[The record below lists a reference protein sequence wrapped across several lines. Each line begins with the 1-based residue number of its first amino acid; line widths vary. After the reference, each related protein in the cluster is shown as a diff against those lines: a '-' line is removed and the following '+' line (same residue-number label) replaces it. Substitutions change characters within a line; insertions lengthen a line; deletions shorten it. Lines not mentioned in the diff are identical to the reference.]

1 MLDGYILSTPAFSS
15 NLRLLARYLHLDGL
29 NLNENFSRVAS
40 KRLTDIGTYC
50 HLHLHCK
57 HMCKLTTVIDVSY
70 GPRPYGG
77 MVGSGGGSTGL
88 STTAGSC
95 PYSHTSV
102 GLTPQTVVQDQT
114 SCAAVN
120 KGSLPNAETAETI
133 KKLPDQGYLDLIA
146 SAAQNI
152 GRTARGTLLSDTQ
165 LTYLNRTVVTNSNVD
180 LTGHQLESSK
190 QLPKKTTSPASEMRP
205 EKLPAKPDQIGCT
218 RHSSERVVLNIS
230 GLRFETQ
237 SSTLRKF
244 PNTLLGNPL
253 KLDRYYDPLR
263 NEYFFDRNRP
273 SFDAI
278 LYYYQS
284 GGRLRRPVNVPIDVF
299 TEEIQF
305 YEIDEDAIEKY
316 RDDEGFIREEVKVL
330 PENELQRK
338 IWLLFEYPES
348 SMPARVIAVISI
360 LVIILSIVIF
370 CIETLPHFKHYKVIT
385 LEKYELSIVEQVPVG
400 PNISQAETELTTTL
414 PNQYDQNELENNH
427 CMASQHPLECL
438 VITDDDSPGI
448 EDPFF
453 LVETVCIVWFTF
465 DLLVRFASSP
475 EKLVFFRNIMNF
487 IDIVAIIPYFI
498 TLGTMLAEASRTQNQ
513 AMSLAILRVIRLVR
527 VFRIFKLSR
536 HSKGLQILGQTLKA
550 STRELGLLVFFLLIC
565 VILFSSAV
573 YFAEIDSDRTYF
585 RSIPDAF
592 WWAVVTMTTV
602 GYGDMR
608 PVTVWGKLVGSLCA
622 IAGVLTIALPVPVI
636 VSNFNYFYHRE
647 TETED
652 KQTFI
657 HVQSCAS
664 YASSSSS
671 ECDASDIQKKPV
683 DDVEATLC
691 SAVPYCQEVETLN
704 GPDLS
709 PKQISYPDQLNSFEP
724 LLSPT
729 NEAYLLD
736 TGGIFR
742 SSTADEVL
750 RKCSMSFK
758 SRNDK
763 SDFHTRSLGLNPSD
777 DMDVG
782 EFFSLSPPLKTSPT
796 SQQKSQEPSVKIF
809 SEEDLS
815 LRCKSSHGQDS
826 LGDLKVV
833 LGTKDT
839 EFHFRFVAVPQRA
852 SFSSVPSS
860 ILIVSHVHV
869 LLGLRQMLLLVVP
882 FYRTTTRI
890 SALKERCPKAC

>member
-1 MLDGYILSTPAFSS
+1 
-15 NLRLLARYLHLDGL
+15 
-29 NLNENFSRVAS
+29 
-40 KRLTDIGTYC
+40 
-50 HLHLHCK
+50 
-57 HMCKLTTVIDVSY
+57 
-70 GPRPYGG
+70 

-88 STTAGSC
+88 STTAGSG
-95 PYSHTSV
+95 PYSHSSA
-102 GLTPQTVVQDQT
+102 GMTPQAAVQDQT
-114 SCAAVN
+114 PCSVVT
-120 KGSLPNAETAETI
+120 KGSLSNADTAETI

-146 SAAQNI
+146 SAAQI
-152 GRTARGTLLSDTQ
+152 IDRTSRGTLLPDTQ
-165 LTYLNRTVVTNSNVD
+165 STYPNWTTTANSNEN
-180 LTGHQLESSK
+180 LMGLELESSK
-190 QLPKKTTSPASEMRP
+190 QLGRKPTSLPPEMRP
-205 EKLPAKPDQIGCT
+205 GKPSAKPDQVGCT
-218 RHSSERVVLNIS
+218 RHSSERVVLNVS

-253 KLDRYYDPLR
+253 KLDRYYDSLR

-385 LEKYELSIVEQVPVG
+385 LEKYESSVVDQMPVG
-400 PNISQAETELTTTL
+400 SNISQTETELTTI
-414 PNQYDQNELENNH
+414 PPDQYDQNTFENNN
-427 CMASQHPLECL
+427 CLTNQHPLECL
-438 VITDDDSPGI
+438 IITDDDSPGI

-657 HVQSCAS
+657 HVHSCAS

-671 ECDASDIQKKPV
+671 ECDASDLQKKPA
-683 DDVEATLC
+683 DDVQATFC
-691 SAVPYCQEVETLN
+691 SVVPYSQEPETLDKL
-704 GPDLS
+704 DLS
-709 PKQISYPDQLNSFEP
+709 PKQTGYSDQLNSFEP

-729 NEAYLLD
+729 NKNDLLD
-736 TGGIFR
+736 TTGIFR
-742 SSTADEVL
+742 STTVDEVM
-750 RKCSMSFK
+750 RKCSMSLK
-758 SRNDK
+758 PASIKQSLSRDDK
-763 SDFHTRSLGLNPSD
+763 PDLHTYSPGLNPSD
-777 DMDVG
+777 DADVS
-782 EFFSLSPPLKTSPT
+782 EFSPLSPPLQKSPT
-796 SQQKSQEPSVKIF
+796 SHRPSQQPSKQIF
-809 SEEDLS
+809 NKEGLN
-815 LRCKSSHGQDS
+815 LRCKSSQQQDS
-826 LGDLKVV
+826 LREFKIV

-839 EFHFRFVAVPQRA
+839 ETCLSSPPHGHQESREYARVTRKTCGSCLPCIQNLNTTKESAKKFELFTPNQ
-852 SFSSVPSS
+852 FSSSGSNKRLEVSAPCMEEKPDVCVDADYISTSHWSTYKSKVPAAG
-860 ILIVSHVHV
+860 
-869 LLGLRQMLLLVVP
+869 GLRQSIP
-882 FYRTTTRI
+882 HY
-890 SALKERCPKAC
+890 PKSPMETDV

>member
-1 MLDGYILSTPAFSS
+1 
-15 NLRLLARYLHLDGL
+15 
-29 NLNENFSRVAS
+29 
-40 KRLTDIGTYC
+40 
-50 HLHLHCK
+50 
-57 HMCKLTTVIDVSY
+57 
-70 GPRPYGG
+70 

-88 STTAGSC
+88 STTTGSG
-95 PYSHTSV
+95 PYSHASV
-102 GLTPQTVVQDQT
+102 GMTQQAVVQDQT
-114 SCAAVN
+114 SCSAVT
-120 KGSLPNAETAETI
+120 KGSLSNTETAETT
-133 KKLPDQGYLDLIA
+133 KKPPDQGYLDLMA

-152 GRTARGTLLSDTQ
+152 GRTARGTFLPDTQ
-165 LTYLNRTVVTNSNVD
+165 STYLNRTVVTNSNED
-180 LTGHQLESSK
+180 LMGLQLECSK
-190 QLPKKTTSPASEMRP
+190 RLPKKPNSVASEMRP
-205 EKLPAKPDQIGCT
+205 GKLSAKPDQIGCP
-218 RHSSERVVLNIS
+218 RHSSERVVLNVS

-253 KLDRYYDPLR
+253 KLDRYYDSLR

-385 LEKYELSIVEQVPVG
+385 LEKYESSIVDQMPVG
-400 PNISQAETELTTTL
+400 PNISQTETELTTTL
-414 PNQYDQNELENNH
+414 PDQYDQNKFENTN
-427 CMASQHPLECL
+427 CQTNQHPLECL

-671 ECDASDIQKKPV
+671 ECDASDIQKKPA
-683 DDVEATLC
+683 DDVEATFC
-691 SAVPYCQEVETLN
+691 SAVPYNPEVETLEKL
-704 GPDLS
+704 DLS
-709 PKQISYPDQLNSFEP
+709 PKQIGYSDQLNSFEP
-724 LLSPT
+724 LLSP
-729 NEAYLLD
+729 ADKSDLLD
-736 TGGIFR
+736 TDGISR
-742 SSTADEVL
+742 SSTVDEVFK
-750 RKCSMSFK
+750 KCSMSFK
-758 SRNDK
+758 PVSLKQSLSRDDK
-763 SDFHTRSLGLNPSD
+763 PDMHTYSLGLNPSD
-777 DMDVG
+777 DVDVS
-782 EFFSLSPPLKTSPT
+782 EFFPLSPPLQKSPT
-796 SQQKSQEPSVKIF
+796 SQRQSHQPSKQLF
-809 SEEDLS
+809 NKEGLN
-815 LRCKSSHGQDS
+815 LRCRSRHEQDS
-826 LGDLKVV
+826 LSDLKIE
-833 LGTKDT
+833 LGIKDT
-839 EFHFRFVAVPQRA
+839 ETCLSSPTHGQQESKKYVRVTRKTCGKCLPCIQNLNRTKDSAKKLELLTPNQ
-852 SFSSVPSS
+852 FSSSGSNKRMELGAPCMEEMPDVCVDADYISTTHRSTCKSKLPATIGLSQPVP
-860 ILIVSHVHV
+860 H
-869 LLGLRQMLLLVVP
+869 
-882 FYRTTTRI
+882 Y
-890 SALKERCPKAC
+890 PKSPMETDV

>member
-1 MLDGYILSTPAFSS
+1 
-15 NLRLLARYLHLDGL
+15 
-29 NLNENFSRVAS
+29 
-40 KRLTDIGTYC
+40 
-50 HLHLHCK
+50 
-57 HMCKLTTVIDVSY
+57 
-70 GPRPYGG
+70 

-88 STTAGSC
+88 STAAGSG

-165 LTYLNRTVVTNSNVD
+165 LTYPNRTVVTNSYED
-180 LTGHQLESSK
+180 LTGLQLESSK

-205 EKLPAKPDQIGCT
+205 EKLPSKPDQIGCT

-253 KLDRYYDPLR
+253 KLDRYYDSLR

-385 LEKYELSIVEQVPVG
+385 LEKYESSIVDQVPVS

-414 PNQYDQNELENNH
+414 PDQHDQNEFENNN
-427 CMASQHPLECL
+427 CMVNQHPLECL

-671 ECDASDIQKKPV
+671 ERDASDVQKKLV
-683 DDVEATLC
+683 DDVETTLC
-691 SAVPYCQEVETLN
+691 SAVPYFKEAETLN
-704 GPDLS
+704 ELHLS
-709 PKQISYPDQLNSFEP
+709 PKQIGYPDEPNSFEP

-729 NEAYLLD
+729 DEADQRD
-736 TGGIFR
+736 TGGISR
-742 SSTADEVL
+742 SSTVEEVL

-758 SRNDK
+758 SVSIKRSLSRNDK
-763 SDFHTRSLGLNPSD
+763 PDFHTCSIGLNPSD
-777 DMDVG
+777 DMDVS
-782 EFFSLSPPLKTSPT
+782 EFFSLSPPLQKSPT
-796 SQQKSQEPSVKIF
+796 SQRQSQEPSVKIF
-809 SEEDLS
+809 SEEDLR
-815 LRCKSSHGQDS
+815 LRCKSSHVQDS

-833 LGTKDT
+833 LGTNDT
-839 EFHFRFVAVPQRA
+839 EVCLPSPPHGHQKSKKYAHVTRKTCGNCLSCIQNSNTTKEPAKQLEQFTQNQLASSDSNQRLEMSA
-852 SFSSVPSS
+852 SCTKEMSSVY
-860 ILIVSHVHV
+860 VSADYIGSPRRGTYKPK
-869 LLGLRQMLLLVVP
+869 LPAAGGLTQPIPR
-882 FYRTTTRI
+882 Y
-890 SALKERCPKAC
+890 LKSPMETDV